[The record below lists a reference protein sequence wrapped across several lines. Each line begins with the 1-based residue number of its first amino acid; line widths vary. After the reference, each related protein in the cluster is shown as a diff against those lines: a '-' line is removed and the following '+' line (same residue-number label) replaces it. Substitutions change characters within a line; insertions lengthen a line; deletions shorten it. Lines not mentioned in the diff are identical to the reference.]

1 MNLNIWVKRKTTLF
15 VGGDPSKGQAP
26 VVTTELE
33 NPQLLIDTDK
43 GIITIIETSGKV
55 VKK

>member
-15 VGGDPSKGQAP
+15 IGGDPSKGQAP

-33 NPQLLIDTDK
+33 NPQLLIDTEK
-43 GIITIIETSGKV
+43 GVITIIETSGKI